1 MSHKGTRKI
10 ENDKE
15 NMILQNLRVYVGSVE
30 EKEKRERGGEE
41 PRNFFRN
48 GYYLTV
54 TLLLPLEVKG
64 MNKMPV
70 KEKKI
75 SDRSHGF
82 ICHGTFHLYLEVLK

>member
-15 NMILQNLRVYVGSVE
+15 NMILQNLHVYVGSVE
-30 EKEKRERGGEE
+30 EKEKRERERGGEE
-41 PRNFFRN
+41 RRNFFRN

-70 KEKKI
+70 KEKK
-75 SDRSHGF
+75 S
-82 ICHGTFHLYLEVLK
+82 L